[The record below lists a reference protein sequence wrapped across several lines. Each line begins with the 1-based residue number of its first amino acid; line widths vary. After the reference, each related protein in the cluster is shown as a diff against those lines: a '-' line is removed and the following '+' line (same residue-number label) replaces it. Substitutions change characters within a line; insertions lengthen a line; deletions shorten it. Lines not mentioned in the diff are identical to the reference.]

1 MEGRRRF
8 VSGRSVLVRT
18 GLALAAL
25 TTLLCQL
32 PVLGQDVSRI
42 ERIARF
48 YRDRDGFMG
57 TVAVA
62 KEGRT
67 VFDRS
72 YGYADVERNIPFTE
86 PTRFPIGSL
95 SKQFTAA
102 AILLLQQEGKLRTSD
117 LVGRFYTGAP
127 SAWAHIT
134 LRDLLTQT
142 SGIPDFDFAEAVRR
156 GPQSPTSLIQ
166 RVVGQP
172 LKFEP
177 GTAFDYSNANYVLL
191 ALVVESASGEPYC
204 RFLRER
210 IFEPLKLTQTGC
222 DWRSG
227 AIPNS
232 ALGYRPSAKGFAPAE
247 NDDLANLSGAGSLY
261 STATDLIRWT
271 TALHGGKVLNQASLK
286 EMTTPFLDGY
296 AYGLEID
303 GEDRIGHNGAVD
315 GFYSAVDYL
324 PKAKTVVVVLSNVNS
339 DGNQISPGSFAMEVE
354 IMKSVIDKSAIL
366 ASEGKELPL
375 SSDVLRPYIGRY
387 KASDSQNPASFTVGL
402 DGDHLFFQ
410 LDGSGNGPIQLR
422 AESQAEFYVVDDE
435 VEVDFS
441 ANGSATL
448 IDYSGHSATP
458 FVRTSHPK

>member
-1 MEGRRRF
+1 
-8 VSGRSVLVRT
+8 
-18 GLALAAL
+18 
-25 TTLLCQL
+25 
-32 PVLGQDVSRI
+32 
-42 ERIARF
+42 
-48 YRDRDGFMG
+48 MG

-62 KEGRT
+62 KQGR
-67 VFDRS
+67 VIFDHS
-72 YGYADVERNIPFTE
+72 YGYVNVEGKVPFTGQ
-86 PTRFPIGSL
+86 TRFPIGSL

-102 AILLLQQEGKLRTSD
+102 AILLLQQDGKLRTSD
-117 LVGRFYTGAP
+117 PIGRFYRGAP
-127 SAWAHIT
+127 LSWARIT

-142 SGIPDFDFAEAVRR
+142 SGIPDFDFVEAVRR
-156 GPQSPTSLIQ
+156 GPQSPALLIQ
-166 RVVGQP
+166 RVVEQP

-177 GTAFDYSNANYVLL
+177 ATAFDYSNANYLLL
-191 ALVVESASGEPYC
+191 AMAIERASGEPYC

-227 AIPNS
+227 VIPHS
-232 ALGYRPSAKGFAPAE
+232 ASGYRPSPKGFAPAE

-303 GEDRIGHNGAVD
+303 GEDRISHNGAVD

-324 PKAKTVVVVLSNVNS
+324 PETKTVVVVLSNVNS

-354 IMKSVIDKSAIL
+354 IMKSVIDNHAIVP
-366 ASEGKELPL
+366 SEGKELPL
-375 SSDVLRPYIGRY
+375 SGEAMQGYIGRY
-387 KASDSQNPASFTVGL
+387 KASDSHYPASFMVSL
-402 DGDHLFFQ
+402 DGDHLFLR

-422 AESQAEFYVVDDE
+422 AESQTEFYAVDNE

-448 IDYSGHSATP
+448 IDYRNHSATP
-458 FVRTSHPK
+458 FMRTSESK